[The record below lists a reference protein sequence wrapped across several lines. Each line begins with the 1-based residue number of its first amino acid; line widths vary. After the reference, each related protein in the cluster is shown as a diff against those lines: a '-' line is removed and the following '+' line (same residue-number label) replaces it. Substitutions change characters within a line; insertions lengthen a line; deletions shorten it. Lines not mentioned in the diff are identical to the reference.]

1 MKKKVSI
8 FWFRRDLRLSDNVG
22 LHHALHSNDDVLP
35 LFIFDETILSK
46 LENKKDRRVDYIHQ
60 ALNQINSELKSY
72 GTTLTTFYGNPLS
85 IYKKLIEEYD
95 VQTVFC
101 NRDYEP
107 NAIDRDKEIYYFL
120 KEHNIALKGYK
131 DQVIFDR
138 NEILKK
144 DGKPYTVY
152 TPYSKK
158 WKEAL
163 KKEHCSAYNSN
174 FDNFYKQP
182 FSDIH
187 SLEDLGFEK
196 SDIEFS
202 SPILDESII
211 NDYDKNRDFPAIQK
225 TTQLGIA
232 LRFGTISTRKCV
244 EFALK
249 HNEVWLSELIW
260 REFFM
265 QILYHFPKVIHHS
278 FKIKYDEI
286 KWKNNEQE
294 FQKWCEGKTG
304 YPIVDAGMRQLNET
318 GYMHNRVRMI
328 VASFLCKHLLIDWR
342 WGETYFAQQLNDY
355 DLSANNGNWQ
365 WAAGSGCDAAPY
377 FRVFNPEIQTTKF
390 DKDFEYIKKWVPEY
404 GTNKYVKPIVE
415 HRFARERALQVYGE
429 TLKEQ

>member
-8 FWFRRDLRLSDNVG
+8 FWFRRDLRLSDNTG
-22 LHHALHSNDDVLP
+22 LHHALHSNDEVLP

-60 ALNQINSELKSY
+60 ALNKINSELKSY
-72 GTTLTTFYGNPLS
+72 GTTLTTFCGNPLS

-95 VQTVFC
+95 VQAVFC

-120 KEHNIALKGYK
+120 KEHNISLKGYK

-163 KKEHCSAYNSN
+163 KKEHYTAYDLNV
-174 FDNFYKQP
+174 DNFYKLP

-196 SDIEFS
+196 SDMEFD
-202 SPILDESII
+202 SPILDKSII
-211 NDYDKNRDFPAIQK
+211 DEYDKYRDFPAIQK

-244 EFALK
+244 EFALN

-265 QILYHFPKVIHHS
+265 QILYHFPKVVHQS

-286 KWKNNEQE
+286 KWRNNEQE
-294 FQKWCEGKTG
+294 FQKWCDGKTG
-304 YPIVDAGMRQLNET
+304 YPIVDAGMRQLNQT

-342 WGETYFAQQLNDY
+342 WGETYFAQLLNDY

-390 DKDFEYIKKWVPEY
+390 DKDLKYIKKWVPEY

-429 TLKEQ
+429 TLKE

>member
-22 LHHALHSNDDVLP
+22 LHHALHSNDKVLP

-60 ALNQINSELKSY
+60 VLNKINSELKSY

-95 VQTVFC
+95 IQAVFC

-163 KKEHCSAYNSN
+163 KKEHYTAYDLN

-202 SPILDESII
+202 LPILDESII

-265 QILYHFPKVIHHS
+265 QILYHFPKVVHQS

-286 KWKNNEQE
+286 KWRNNEQE
-294 FQKWCEGKTG
+294 FQKWCDGKTG

-404 GTNKYVKPIVE
+404 GTSKYVKPIVE

-429 TLKEQ
+429 TLKE